1 MYSEPDPFIHHPEL
15 RDKVGDPLKSF
26 FRNFKPEEV
35 FTKYPELIWVL
46 DKLYTDEYR
55 TASRNAVLDLHG
67 DSDLWV
73 FAYGSLMWDPAFIF
87 DEVRR
92 ARVTE
97 YARRFVL
104 KDVWGA
110 RGTVETPGLFAALDT
125 GDGCEGLV
133 YHIAREKVDAEIEIL
148 WRREMVGPGYLPK
161 FVTAMVDGKPIRVLA
176 FIADHSA
183 ENIQPNLCRSEQIE
197 FISTGT
203 GILGTSLEYLQNI
216 VGQFDAL
223 GIVEEECTTLL
234 DDVQNHIKTQ

>member
-1 MYSEPDPFIHHPEL
+1 
-15 RDKVGDPLKSF
+15 
-26 FRNFKPEEV
+26 
-35 FTKYPELIWVL
+35 
-46 DKLYTDEYR
+46 
-55 TASRNAVLDLHG
+55 
-67 DSDLWV
+67 
-73 FAYGSLMWDPAFIF
+73 
-87 DEVRR
+87 
-92 ARVTE
+92 
-97 YARRFVL
+97 
-104 KDVWGA
+104 
-110 RGTVETPGLFAALDT
+110 
-125 GDGCEGLV
+125 EGLV